1 MDLLHMRYVTAIAD
15 HQSMTKAAG
24 ELHVSQSAMS
34 LSCKRLEE
42 ELGVK
47 LFLRDGRQL
56 RLTEAGNQF
65 CERARVILSL
75 ADELSEAMR
84 PFGQRNRD
92 AIRLGSEAIDFS
104 NELIAL
110 YRKFVPS
117 ADIWADNPTRQGLFE
132 KLCHR
137 EYDLALTLEDL
148 TGDQMESR
156 LLLEEPMLALV
167 WPNFPLGRDESLT
180 MARLDGEDLVTT
192 SEEYSIGALMRRFFV
207 EAGVR
212 YNRVQPVGDTD
223 AIPVKVYNAFGVS
236 FVPEVVVNL
245 WMKTPQLRIQGTRWA
260 PVADECCRRRVYL
273 TYLRGEAPS
282 AAGTAFLDFLDRYSA
297 FIRACHSYPTYDEF
311 LPYM

>member
-15 HQSMTKAAG
+15 HQSMTKAAE
-24 ELHVSQSAMS
+24 ELHVSQSAIS

-56 RLTEAGNQF
+56 RLTEAGNILCQ
-65 CERARVILSL
+65 RARTILSL

-84 PFGQRNRD
+84 PFSQRDGN

-104 NELIAL
+104 SELIAL

-117 ADIWADNPTRQGLFE
+117 ADIWTDNPTKLELLE

-137 EYDLALTLEDL
+137 EYDLAVTLEDF
-148 TGDQMESR
+148 TGAQVEST

-167 WPNFPLGRDESLT
+167 WPSFPLGRDESLT

-192 SEEYSIGALMRRFFV
+192 SEEYRIGALMRSFFS

-212 YNRVQPVGDTD
+212 YNRIQLVGDTD
-223 AIPVKVYNAFGVS
+223 AISVKVYNAFGVS

-245 WMKTPQLRIQGTRWA
+245 WLKTPQLQVRGIRW
-260 PVADECCRRRVYL
+260 VSMADDSCRRGVYL
-273 TYLRGEAPS
+273 TRLRDEAPS
-282 AAGTAFLDFLDRYSA
+282 AACTAFMDFLDRYSA
-297 FIRACHSYPTYDEF
+297 FIRTFRSYPTYDEF
-311 LPYM
+311 LPYL